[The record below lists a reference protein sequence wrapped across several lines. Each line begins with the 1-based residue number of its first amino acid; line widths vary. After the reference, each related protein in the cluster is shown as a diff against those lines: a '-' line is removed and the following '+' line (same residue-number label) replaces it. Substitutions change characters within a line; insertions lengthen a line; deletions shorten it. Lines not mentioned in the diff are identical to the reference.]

1 MAPEEGT
8 LSSALRHRTGS
19 GHFWTFA
26 LLSRRTFERRLQS
39 VNGRPAKIYQSS
51 VTDHGHRGRLRRVGL
66 EALQAP
72 SFKRER
78 REQRLH
84 VELMPLQEKQ
94 ARVEHRIL
102 QNKLGGAQEI
112 QRMDIRDWHT
122 CLHRVMSF
130 NERSDN
136 EPQSYLAA
144 NPLPVKSQGVRVHVI
159 TKFSLAQRLRVV
171 GLARVVRTWE

>member
-1 MAPEEGT
+1 MNCSN
-8 LSSALRHRTGS
+8 SSQRHAAAFNRTVSVDCALPGR
-19 GHFWTFA
+19 A
-26 LLSRRTFERRLQS
+26 LKLVIPGDVDEVGPIERRLQS
-39 VNGRPAKIYQSS
+39 VNGRSAKIYQSSS
-51 VTDHGHRGRLRRVGL
+51 VTDHGHRGRLRRVSL

-94 ARVEHRIL
+94 ARVEHRIF

-112 QRMDIRDWHT
+112 QCMDIRDWHT

-136 EPQSYLAA
+136 EPQS
-144 NPLPVKSQGVRVHVI
+144 
-159 TKFSLAQRLRVV
+159 
-171 GLARVVRTWE
+171 